1 MLIVDGKT
9 IQFSRGDDIT
19 LNFSCKDINNN
30 DYVFSVGD
38 TVQFRIFDK
47 NGYDDEA
54 ILSKEIS
61 IDEETTIVPI
71 HLLSED
77 TMIGE
82 EINSKKT
89 YWYEISINEDNTVI
103 GYDNAGP
110 AILYL
115 LPAREE
121 S

>member
-1 MLIVDGKT
+1 MLIIDGKT

-19 LNFSCKDINNN
+19 LNFSCKDESGT
-30 DYVFSVGD
+30 DYVFGIGE

-54 ILSKEIS
+54 IISKEIT
-61 IDEETTIVPI
+61 IVEEATVVPI
-71 HLLSED
+71 HLSSED

-110 AILYL
+110 AILFL